1 MNRILLFA
9 ACAALAAPAVFADT
23 RATEAANL
31 ARFEKFAGTP
41 VENFTMWDM
50 YKWQLLGPDTVAVWT
65 GVNDVYMLKVEQPC
79 INLENAKAIVV
90 TSKMSH
96 QVNRRLDF
104 VNFGSQQCQILEIRP
119 VDYKAMIK
127 SGDSGAGAAH

>member
-1 MNRILLFA
+1 MRAKILCCA
-9 ACAALAAPAVFADT
+9 AALAVAAGGVWADT
-23 RATEAANL
+23 RQTEDENR
-31 ARFEKFAGTP
+31 ARFEQYAGQP
-41 VENFTMWDM
+41 IDGFTMWDM

-65 GVNDVYMLKVEQPC
+65 GVNDVYMLKVELPC

-96 QVNRRLDF
+96 QVNRRIDF

-119 VDYKAMIK
+119 VDYRAMIK
-127 SGDSGAGAAH
+127 AGDSGSAAN